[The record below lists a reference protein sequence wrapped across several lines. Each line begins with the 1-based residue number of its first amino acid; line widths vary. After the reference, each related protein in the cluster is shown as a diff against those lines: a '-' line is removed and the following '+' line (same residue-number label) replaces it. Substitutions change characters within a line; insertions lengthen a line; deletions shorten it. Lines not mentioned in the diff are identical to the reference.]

1 MYILNQYKAMKKI
14 FFAAVAAIS
23 VMACTGKNTV
33 LDGIVPEGSDKQV
46 KVMIRSLKLDTLITP
61 ANGRFSVNLPV
72 DDKLMAVAHYDGRSA
87 QFILDGSRVSIDFTT
102 EEKPLCAKGKGAN
115 EAYAEYVRWNADY
128 RSRYPAAP
136 VEERPALMDEY
147 RDKMKEIAAAN
158 NNVLGLIA
166 VKSLKPLLDPTE
178 MREFVAG
185 LDPAI
190 SEDEGILSMLEIV
203 AAQEATSP
211 GKMFIDFEIT
221 QPDGTVKKLSDY
233 VGKGKYILADFWA
246 SWCGPCRREI
256 PNLKNV
262 YSKFHGEQ
270 FDIVSVA
277 VWDKPENTLKAI
289 AEEEMPWNQIID
301 CQKIPGELYGI
312 EGIPEM
318 ILFGPDGTILNR
330 GGELR
335 GDRMEPAI
343 AKYIK

>member
-1 MYILNQYKAMKKI
+1 MKRF

-33 LDGIVPEGSDKQV
+33 LEGIVPENTDKQV
-46 KVMIRSLKLDTLITP
+46 RVMVRSLELDTLITP
-61 ANGRFSVNLPV
+61 AGGRFSVNLPA

-87 QFILDGSRVSIDFTT
+87 QFILDGAHVSIDFTT
-102 EEKPLCAKGKGAN
+102 EDKPLCAKGKGAN

-136 VEERPALMDEY
+136 AEERPALMDEY

-166 VKSLKPLLDPTE
+166 VKNLKPLLEPTE
-178 MREFVAG
+178 MREFIAG
-185 LDPAI
+185 LDPVI
-190 SEDEGILSMLEIV
+190 SEDEGILSMLKII

-211 GKMFIDFEIT
+211 GNMFIDFEIT
-221 QPDGTVKKLSDY
+221 QPDGSIKKLSDY

-256 PNLKNV
+256 PNVRKV
-262 YSKFHGEQ
+262 YEKFGGDK
-270 FDIVSVA
+270 FDVISIA

-289 AEEEMPWNQIID
+289 EEEGLEWPQIID

-318 ILFGPDGTILNR
+318 ILFGPDGTILKR

-335 GDRMEPAI
+335 GARMESSI
-343 AKYIK
+343 SEYMK